1 MSTPKTII
9 SATIVL
15 YNEDTKTLQNTIDS
29 FLAVPLP
36 KKLFLID
43 NSPNNKLSTI
53 VKHSDVE
60 YVFIGQNIG
69 FGAGNNKVL
78 TKIKDLSK
86 YHLILNPDV
95 IFNKNIIETL
105 ITELKKHKDVSMIAP
120 QVLYTNGKH
129 QHTVRKYP
137 SFFDLIIRKLKIL
150 KKRIHIQ
157 EYRNNDLSK
166 PFFPDCIHGCFQLY
180 KTPDFVA
187 LNGFDER
194 YFLYMEDIDI
204 CKKIDTTG
212 KKKLYYPNVS
222 IMHVLKQGSSKKFKL
237 FCYHLS
243 SAVKYFLKW

>member
-1 MSTPKTII
+1 METKPFII
-9 SATIVL
+9 SAAIVL
-15 YNEDTKTLQNTIDS
+15 YNEDKKTLQKTIDS

-43 NSPNNKLSTI
+43 NSPENSLSII
-53 VKHSDVE
+53 VKHPDIE
-60 YVFIGQNIG
+60 YIYVGKNIG
-69 FGAGNNKVL
+69 FGSGNNKVL
-78 TKIKDLSK
+78 SKIKTLSK

-95 IFNKNIIETL
+95 IFNKDIIEIL
-105 ITELKKHKDVSMIAP
+105 IAELKKHKNVSMIAP
-120 QVLYTNGKH
+120 KVLYTNGKP

-137 SFFDLIIRKLKIL
+137 SFFDLFIRKLKIL

-157 EYRNNDLSK
+157 EYRNKDLSK

-180 KTPDFVA
+180 KTADFVA

-212 KKKLYYPNVS
+212 KKKLYYPTVS
-222 IMHVLKQGSSKKFKL
+222 ITHVLKQGSSKKFKL